1 MRIGCERAYVFMTTS
16 KKSAKA
22 ELSSWS
28 FFQET
33 AQIKESKSADNAE
46 MTDAMSDEDF
56 KSFMKLARF
65 VVIVILINFVDFTQF

>member
-1 MRIGCERAYVFMTTS
+1 MATS
-16 KKSAKA
+16 KRSIKA
-22 ELSSWS
+22 ELSSW

-33 AQIKESKSADNAE
+33 AQIKESKSTDNAE

-65 VVIVILINFVDFTQF
+65 VVIVILINFIDFTQF